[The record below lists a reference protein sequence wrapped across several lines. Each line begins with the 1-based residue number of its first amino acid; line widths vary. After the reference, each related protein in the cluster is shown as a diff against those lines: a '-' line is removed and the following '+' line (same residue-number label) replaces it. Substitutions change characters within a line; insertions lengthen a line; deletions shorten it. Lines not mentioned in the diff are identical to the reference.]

1 MTKPLRKRYL
11 VSKNSFL
18 FLLFLLALCVFGSLL
33 LGKYGFTA
41 RDYIDYFG
49 TAVRGQNLDAYKI
62 IHTLVMEI
70 RLPRIIACVLIGAS
84 LAISGAAYQA
94 MFINPLVSPSIL
106 GVLSG
111 AGFGAAV
118 GMFFGLS
125 ETLIQLSTF
134 AFGFAAVVC
143 VLAVSAL
150 YSRSGSVI
158 VLVLGGVISGSLFTS
173 LLSVLKYAADPND
186 TLPAITYFL
195 MGSLGFASKSFL
207 QISILPMFAGILLL
221 AFSGK
226 YLNALS
232 LGEEEAKSLGVDVRR
247 VKIFVIL
254 TATFVS
260 ALSVT
265 IAGIIGWIGLIVP
278 HIARFIYGAD
288 NRAVLVSSAMIGAI
302 FLLFCDSFSRLIFT
316 FEIPIGI
323 VTSLFGIPMFIV
335 VLRRAKKGF

>member
-1 MTKPLRKRYL
+1 M
-11 VSKNSFL
+11 SKKAFAFL
-18 FLLFLLALCVFGSLL
+18 ALLLALCVAGSLL
-33 LGKYGFTA
+33 LGKYGFSAEDYARYVTA
-41 RDYIDYFG
+41 LL
-49 TAVRGQNLDAYKI
+49 RGESLKDFEVM
-62 IHTLVMEI
+62 HTLLLEI
-70 RLPRIIACVLIGAS
+70 RLPRILACVLIGAS

-94 MFINPLVSPSIL
+94 MFVNPLVSPSIL

-118 GMFFGLS
+118 GMFFKLN
-125 ETLIQLSTF
+125 EYLIQLSTF
-134 AFGFAAVVC
+134 GFGFLAVAVA
-143 VLAVSAL
+143 LGVSAL

-186 TLPAITYFL
+186 ALPAITYFL
-195 MGSLGFASKSFL
+195 MGSLGFASKSFI
-207 QISILPMFAGILLL
+207 QISILPMCAGVLLL
-221 AFSGK
+221 ALSGK

-232 LGEEEAKSLGVDVRR
+232 LGEEEAKSLGVNTTR
-247 VKIFVIL
+247 VKIFIIL
-254 TATFVS
+254 VATFVS

-278 HIARFIYGAD
+278 HIARFIFGAD
-288 NRAVLVSSAMIGAI
+288 NRAVLASSAMIGAI

-323 VTSLFGIPMFIV
+323 VTSLFGIPMFII
-335 VLRRAKKGF
+335 VLRHAKRSF

>member
-1 MTKPLRKRYL
+1 M
-11 VSKNSFL
+11 SKKAFAFL
-18 FLLFLLALCVFGSLL
+18 ALLLALCVAGSLL
-33 LGKYGFTA
+33 LGKYGFGAEDYARYVTA
-41 RDYIDYFG
+41 LL
-49 TAVRGQNLDAYKI
+49 RGKSLKDFEVM
-62 IHTLVMEI
+62 HTLLLEI
-70 RLPRIIACVLIGAS
+70 RLPRILACVLIGAS

-94 MFINPLVSPSIL
+94 MFVNPLVSPSIL

-118 GMFFGLS
+118 GMFFKLN
-125 ETLIQLSTF
+125 EYLIQLSTF
-134 AFGFAAVVC
+134 GFGFLAVAVA
-143 VLAVSAL
+143 LGVSAL

-186 TLPAITYFL
+186 ALPAITYFL
-195 MGSLGFASKSFL
+195 MGSLGFASKSFIE
-207 QISILPMFAGILLL
+207 ISILPMCAGVLLL
-221 AFSGK
+221 ALSGK

-232 LGEEEAKSLGVDVRR
+232 LGEEEAKSLGINTAR
-247 VKIFVIL
+247 VKIFIIL
-254 TATFVS
+254 VATFVS

-278 HIARFIYGAD
+278 HIGRFIFGAD
-288 NRAVLVSSAMIGAI
+288 NSAVLASSAMIGAI

-335 VLRRAKKGF
+335 VLRRAKRSF

>member
-1 MTKPLRKRYL
+1 M
-11 VSKNSFL
+11 SKKAFAFL
-18 FLLFLLALCVFGSLL
+18 ALLLALCVAGSLL
-33 LGKYGFTA
+33 LGKYGFSAENYARYVTA
-41 RDYIDYFG
+41 LL
-49 TAVRGQNLDAYKI
+49 RGESLKDFEVM
-62 IHTLVMEI
+62 HTLLLEI
-70 RLPRIIACVLIGAS
+70 RLPRILACVLIGAS

-94 MFINPLVSPSIL
+94 MFVNPLVSPSIL

-118 GMFFGLS
+118 GMFFKFN
-125 ETLIQLSTF
+125 EYLIQLSTF
-134 AFGFAAVVC
+134 GFGFLAVAVA
-143 VLAVSAL
+143 LGVSAL

-186 TLPAITYFL
+186 ALPAITYFL
-195 MGSLGFASKSFL
+195 MGSLGFASKSFI
-207 QISILPMFAGILLL
+207 QISILPMCAGVLLL
-221 AFSGK
+221 ALSGK

-232 LGEEEAKSLGVDVRR
+232 LGEEEAKSLGVNTTR
-247 VKIFVIL
+247 VKIFIIL
-254 TATFVS
+254 VATFVS

-278 HIARFIYGAD
+278 HIARFIFGAD
-288 NRAVLVSSAMIGAI
+288 NRAVLASSAMIGAI

-323 VTSLFGIPMFIV
+323 VTSLFGIPMFII
-335 VLRRAKKGF
+335 VLRRAKRSF

>member
-1 MTKPLRKRYL
+1 MSKRAFA
-11 VSKNSFL
+11 FL
-18 FLLFLLALCVFGSLL
+18 ALLLALCVAGSLL
-33 LGKYGFTA
+33 LGKYGFSAEDYA
-41 RDYIDYFG
+41 RY
-49 TAVRGQNLDAYKI
+49 ALALLRGESLKDFEVM
-62 IHTLVMEI
+62 HTLLLEI
-70 RLPRIIACVLIGAS
+70 RLPRILACVLIGAS

-94 MFINPLVSPSIL
+94 MFVNPLVSPSIL

-118 GMFFGLS
+118 GMFFKFN
-125 ETLIQLSTF
+125 EYLIQLSTF
-134 AFGFAAVVC
+134 GFGFLAVAVA
-143 VLAVSAL
+143 LGVSAL

-186 TLPAITYFL
+186 ALPAITYFL
-195 MGSLGFASKSFL
+195 MGSLGFASKSFI
-207 QISILPMFAGILLL
+207 QISILPMCTGVLLL
-221 AFSGK
+221 ALSGK

-232 LGEEEAKSLGVDVRR
+232 LGEEEAKSLGVNTTR
-247 VKIFVIL
+247 VKIFIIL
-254 TATFVS
+254 VATFVS

-278 HIARFIYGAD
+278 HIARFIFGAD
-288 NRAVLVSSAMIGAI
+288 NRAVLASSAMIGAI

-323 VTSLFGIPMFIV
+323 VTSLFGIPMFII
-335 VLRRAKKGF
+335 VLRRAKRGF

>member
-1 MTKPLRKRYL
+1 MSKRA
-11 VSKNSFL
+11 FA
-18 FLLFLLALCVFGSLL
+18 FLALLLVLCVAGSLL
-33 LGKYGFTA
+33 LGKYGFGA
-41 RDYIDYFG
+41 SDYINYV
-49 TAVRGQNLDAYKI
+49 TALLKGENLKEYEVM
-62 IHTLVMEI
+62 HTLLLEI
-70 RLPRIIACVLIGAS
+70 RLPRILACVLIGAS

-94 MFINPLVSPSIL
+94 MFVNPLVSPSIL

-118 GMFFGLS
+118 GMFFRLN
-125 ETLIQLSTF
+125 EYLIQLSTF
-134 AFGFAAVVC
+134 GFGFLAVAVA
-143 VLAVSAL
+143 LGVSAL

-186 TLPAITYFL
+186 ALPAITYFL
-195 MGSLGFASKSFL
+195 MGSLGFASKSFI
-207 QISILPMFAGILLL
+207 QISILPMCAGVLLL
-221 AFSGK
+221 ALSGK

-232 LGEEEAKSLGVDVRR
+232 LGEEEAKSLGVNVAR
-247 VKIFVIL
+247 VKIFIIL
-254 TATFVS
+254 VATFVS

-278 HIARFIYGAD
+278 HIARFVFGAD
-288 NRAVLVSSAMIGAI
+288 NRAVLASSAMIGAI

-335 VLRRAKKGF
+335 VLRRAKRSF

>member
-1 MTKPLRKRYL
+1 M
-11 VSKNSFL
+11 SKKAFAFL
-18 FLLFLLALCVFGSLL
+18 ALLLALCIAGSLL
-33 LGKYGFTA
+33 LGKYGFGA
-41 RDYIDYFG
+41 SDYINYVTVLLKG
-49 TAVRGQNLDAYKI
+49 ENLKEYEVM
-62 IHTLVMEI
+62 HTLLLEI
-70 RLPRIIACVLIGAS
+70 RLPRILACVLIGAS

-94 MFINPLVSPSIL
+94 MFVNPLVSPSIL

-118 GMFFGLS
+118 GMFFELN
-125 ETLIQLSTF
+125 EYLIQLSTF
-134 AFGFAAVVC
+134 GFGFLAVTVA
-143 VLAVSAL
+143 LGVSAL

-186 TLPAITYFL
+186 ALPAITYFL
-195 MGSLGFASKSFL
+195 MGSLGFASKSFI
-207 QISILPMFAGILLL
+207 QISILPMCAGVLLL
-221 AFSGK
+221 ALSGK

-232 LGEEEAKSLGVDVRR
+232 LGEEEAKSLGVNVAR
-247 VKIFVIL
+247 VKIFIIL
-254 TATFVS
+254 VATFVS

-278 HIARFIYGAD
+278 HIARFIFGAD
-288 NRAVLVSSAMIGAI
+288 NRAVLASSAMIGAI

-323 VTSLFGIPMFIV
+323 VTSLFGIPMFII
-335 VLRRAKKGF
+335 VLRRAKRSF

>member
-1 MTKPLRKRYL
+1 M
-11 VSKNSFL
+11 SKKAFAFL
-18 FLLFLLALCVFGSLL
+18 TLLLALCVAGSML
-33 LGKYGFTA
+33 LGKYGFGA
-41 RDYIDYFG
+41 SDYINYV
-49 TAVRGQNLDAYKI
+49 TALLKGENLKEYEVM
-62 IHTLVMEI
+62 HTLLLEI
-70 RLPRIIACVLIGAS
+70 RLPRILACVLIGAS

-94 MFINPLVSPSIL
+94 MFVNPLVSPSIL

-118 GMFFGLS
+118 GMFFELN
-125 ETLIQLSTF
+125 EYLIQLSTF
-134 AFGFAAVVC
+134 GFGFLAVTVA
-143 VLAVSAL
+143 LGVSAL

-186 TLPAITYFL
+186 ALPAITYFL
-195 MGSLGFASKSFL
+195 MGSIGFASKSFI
-207 QISILPMFAGILLL
+207 QISILPMCAGVLLL
-221 AFSGK
+221 ALSGK

-232 LGEEEAKSLGVDVRR
+232 LGEEEAKSLGVNVAR
-247 VKIFVIL
+247 VKIFIIL
-254 TATFVS
+254 VATFVS

-278 HIARFIYGAD
+278 HIARFVFGAD
-288 NRAVLVSSAMIGAI
+288 NRAVLASSAMIGAI

-323 VTSLFGIPMFIV
+323 VTSLFGIPMFII
-335 VLRRAKKGF
+335 VLRRAKRSF

>member
-1 MTKPLRKRYL
+1 MSKRAFA
-11 VSKNSFL
+11 FL
-18 FLLFLLALCVFGSLL
+18 ALLLALCVAGSLL
-33 LGKYGFTA
+33 LGKYGFSASDYARYVTA
-41 RDYIDYFG
+41 LLKG
-49 TAVRGQNLDAYKI
+49 ENLKEYEVM
-62 IHTLVMEI
+62 HTLLLEI
-70 RLPRIIACVLIGAS
+70 RLPRILACVLIGAS

-94 MFINPLVSPSIL
+94 MFVNPLVSPSIL

-118 GMFFGLS
+118 GMFFKFN
-125 ETLIQLSTF
+125 EYLIQLSTF
-134 AFGFAAVVC
+134 GFGFLAVAVA
-143 VLAVSAL
+143 LGVSAL

-186 TLPAITYFL
+186 ALPAITYFL
-195 MGSLGFASKSFL
+195 MGSLGFASKSFI
-207 QISILPMFAGILLL
+207 QISILPMCAGILLL
-221 AFSGK
+221 ALSGK

-232 LGEEEAKSLGVDVRR
+232 LGEEEAKSLGVNTAR
-247 VKIFVIL
+247 VKIFIIL
-254 TATFVS
+254 VATFVS

-278 HIARFIYGAD
+278 HIARFIFGAD
-288 NRAVLVSSAMIGAI
+288 NRAVLASSAMIGAI

-323 VTSLFGIPMFIV
+323 VTSLFGIPMFII
-335 VLRRAKKGF
+335 VLRRAKRSF

>member
-1 MTKPLRKRYL
+1 M
-11 VSKNSFL
+11 SKKAFAFL
-18 FLLFLLALCVFGSLL
+18 TLLLALCVAGSLL
-33 LGKYGFTA
+33 LGKYGFSAEDYARYVTA
-41 RDYIDYFG
+41 LL
-49 TAVRGQNLDAYKI
+49 RGESLKDFEVM
-62 IHTLVMEI
+62 HTLLLEI
-70 RLPRIIACVLIGAS
+70 RLPRILACVLIGAS

-94 MFINPLVSPSIL
+94 MFVNPLVSPSIL

-118 GMFFGLS
+118 GMFFKFN
-125 ETLIQLSTF
+125 EYLIQLSTF
-134 AFGFAAVVC
+134 SFGF
-143 VLAVSAL
+143 LAVAVALGISAL

-173 LLSVLKYAADPND
+173 LLSVLKYAADPSD
-186 TLPAITYFL
+186 ALPAITYFL
-195 MGSLGFASKSFL
+195 MGSLGFASKSFI
-207 QISILPMFAGILLL
+207 QISILPMCAGILLL
-221 AFSGK
+221 ALSGK

-232 LGEEEAKSLGVDVRR
+232 LGEEEAKSLGVNTAR
-247 VKIFVIL
+247 VKIFIIL
-254 TATFVS
+254 VATFVS

-278 HIARFIYGAD
+278 HIARFIFGAD
-288 NRAVLVSSAMIGAI
+288 NRAVLASSAMIGAI

-335 VLRRAKKGF
+335 VLRRAKRSF

>member
-1 MTKPLRKRYL
+1 M
-11 VSKNSFL
+11 SKKSFL
-18 FLLFLLALCVFGSLL
+18 LLLSLLILFIFGSLL
-33 LGKYGFTA
+33 LGKYGFSA
-41 RDYIDYFG
+41 SEYIRYFV
-49 TAVRGQNLDAYKI
+49 AVLKGENLEDYKI
-62 IHTLVMEI
+62 IHTLVTEI
-70 RLPRIIACVLIGAS
+70 RLPRIIACLLIGAS

-94 MFINPLVSPSIL
+94 MFVNPLVSPSIL

-111 AGFGAAV
+111 AGFGAAL
-118 GMFFGLS
+118 GMFFRLN
-125 ETLIQLSTF
+125 EVLIQLSTF
-134 AFGFAAVVC
+134 VFGF
-143 VLAVSAL
+143 LAVIFALLISAL

-186 TLPAITYFL
+186 TLPNITYFL
-195 MGSLGFASKSFL
+195 MGSLGFASKSFMEL
-207 QISILPMFAGILLL
+207 SILPMFIGVLLL

-232 LGEEEAKSLGVDVRR
+232 LGEEEAKSLGINVFK

-254 TATFVS
+254 VATFVS

-265 IAGIIGWIGLIVP
+265 IAGIIGWIGLITP
-278 HIARFIYGAD
+278 HIARFVYGAD
-288 NRAVLVSSAMIGAI
+288 NRSVLTASALIGAI

-323 VTSLFGIPMFIV
+323 VTSLFGIPMFIL
-335 VLRRAKKGF
+335 VLRRAKKSF

>member
-1 MTKPLRKRYL
+1 MSKRAFA
-11 VSKNSFL
+11 FL
-18 FLLFLLALCVFGSLL
+18 ALLLALCVAGSLL
-33 LGKYGFTA
+33 LGKYGFGAEDYARYVTA
-41 RDYIDYFG
+41 LL
-49 TAVRGQNLDAYKI
+49 RGESLKDFEVM
-62 IHTLVMEI
+62 HTLLLEI
-70 RLPRIIACVLIGAS
+70 RLPRILACVLIGAS

-94 MFINPLVSPSIL
+94 MFVNSLISPSIL

-118 GMFFGLS
+118 GMFFKFN
-125 ETLIQLSTF
+125 EYLIQLSTF
-134 AFGFAAVVC
+134 SFGF
-143 VLAVSAL
+143 LAVAVALGVSVL

-186 TLPAITYFL
+186 ALPAITYFL
-195 MGSLGFASKSFL
+195 MGSLGFASKSFI
-207 QISILPMFAGILLL
+207 QISILPMCAGVLLL
-221 AFSGK
+221 ALSGK

-232 LGEEEAKSLGVDVRR
+232 LGEEEAKSLGVNVAR
-247 VKIFVIL
+247 VKIFIIL
-254 TATFVS
+254 VATFIS

-278 HIARFIYGAD
+278 HIARFIFGAD
-288 NRAVLVSSAMIGAI
+288 NRAVLASSAMIGAI

-323 VTSLFGIPMFIV
+323 VTSLFGIPMFII
-335 VLRRAKKGF
+335 VLRRAKRSF

>member
-1 MTKPLRKRYL
+1 M
-11 VSKNSFL
+11 SKKAFAFL
-18 FLLFLLALCVFGSLL
+18 ALLLALCVAGSLL
-33 LGKYGFTA
+33 LGKYGFSAEDYARYVTA
-41 RDYIDYFG
+41 LL
-49 TAVRGQNLDAYKI
+49 RGESLKDFEVM
-62 IHTLVMEI
+62 HTLLLEI
-70 RLPRIIACVLIGAS
+70 RLPRILACVLIGAS

-94 MFINPLVSPSIL
+94 MFVNPLVSPSIL

-118 GMFFGLS
+118 GMFFKFN
-125 ETLIQLSTF
+125 EYLIQLSTF
-134 AFGFAAVVC
+134 GFGFLAVAVA
-143 VLAVSAL
+143 LSVSAL

-186 TLPAITYFL
+186 ALPAITYFL
-195 MGSLGFASKSFL
+195 MGSLGFASKSFI
-207 QISILPMFAGILLL
+207 QISILPMCAGILLL
-221 AFSGK
+221 ALSGK

-232 LGEEEAKSLGVDVRR
+232 LGEEEANSLGVNTAR
-247 VKIFVIL
+247 VKILIIL
-254 TATFVS
+254 VATFVS

-278 HIARFIYGAD
+278 HIARFIFGAD
-288 NRAVLVSSAMIGAI
+288 NRAVLASSAMIGAI

-335 VLRRAKKGF
+335 VLRRAKRSF

>member
-1 MTKPLRKRYL
+1 MRE
-11 VSKNSFL
+11 
-18 FLLFLLALCVFGSLL
+18 
-33 LGKYGFTA
+33 
-41 RDYIDYFG
+41 YIDYFG
-49 TAVRGQNLDAYKI
+49 AILRGQNLDAYKI
-62 IHTLVMEI
+62 IHTLVTEI

-84 LAISGAAYQA
+84 LAISGATYQA
-94 MFINPLVSPSIL
+94 MFVNPLVSPSIL

-118 GMFFGLS
+118 GMFFGLN

-134 AFGFAAVVC
+134 AFGFAALVC
-143 VLAVSAL
+143 ALAVSAL

-207 QISILPMFAGILLL
+207 QISILPMLAGILLL
-221 AFSGK
+221 ALSGK

-247 VKIFVIL
+247 IKIFVIL

-278 HIARFIYGAD
+278 HIARFAYGAD

>member
-1 MTKPLRKRYL
+1 M
-11 VSKNSFL
+11 SKKAFAFL
-18 FLLFLLALCVFGSLL
+18 ALLLALCVAGSLL
-33 LGKYGFTA
+33 LGKYGFGAEDYARYVTA
-41 RDYIDYFG
+41 LL
-49 TAVRGQNLDAYKI
+49 RGENLKDFEI
-62 IHTLVMEI
+62 MHTLLLEI
-70 RLPRIIACVLIGAS
+70 RLPRILACVLIGAS

-94 MFINPLVSPSIL
+94 MFVNPLVSPSIL

-118 GMFFGLS
+118 GMFFKLN
-125 ETLIQLSTF
+125 EYFIQLSTF
-134 AFGFAAVVC
+134 GFGFLAVAVA
-143 VLAVSAL
+143 LGVSAL

-186 TLPAITYFL
+186 ALLAITYFL
-195 MGSLGFASKSFL
+195 MGSLGFASKSFI
-207 QISILPMFAGILLL
+207 QISILPMCAGILLL
-221 AFSGK
+221 ALSGK

-232 LGEEEAKSLGVDVRR
+232 LGEEEAKSLGVNTTR
-247 VKIFVIL
+247 VKIFIIL
-254 TATFVS
+254 VATFIS

-278 HIARFIYGAD
+278 HIARFIFGAD
-288 NRAVLVSSAMIGAI
+288 NRAVLASSAMIGAI

-323 VTSLFGIPMFIV
+323 VTSLFGIPMFII
-335 VLRRAKKGF
+335 VLRRAKRSF

>member
-1 MTKPLRKRYL
+1 ML
-11 VSKNSFL
+11 
-18 FLLFLLALCVFGSLL
+18 
-33 LGKYGFTA
+33 
-41 RDYIDYFG
+41 
-49 TAVRGQNLDAYKI
+49 
-62 IHTLVMEI
+62 EI
-70 RLPRIIACVLIGAS
+70 RLPRILACVLIGTS

-94 MFINPLVSPSIL
+94 MFVNPLVSPSIL

-118 GMFFGLS
+118 GMFFKFN
-125 ETLIQLSTF
+125 EYLIQLSTF
-134 AFGFAAVVC
+134 GFGFLAVTVA
-143 VLAVSAL
+143 LGVSAL

-186 TLPAITYFL
+186 ALPAITYFL
-195 MGSLGFASKSFL
+195 MGSLGFTSKSFI
-207 QISILPMFAGILLL
+207 QISILPMCAGILLL
-221 AFSGK
+221 ALSGK

-232 LGEEEAKSLGVDVRR
+232 LGEEEAKSLGVNVAR
-247 VKIFVIL
+247 VKIFIIL
-254 TATFVS
+254 VATFVS

-278 HIARFIYGAD
+278 HIARFIFGAD
-288 NRAVLVSSAMIGAI
+288 NRAVLASSAMIGAI

-323 VTSLFGIPMFIV
+323 VTSLFGIPMFII
-335 VLRRAKKGF
+335 VLRRAKRSF

>member
-1 MTKPLRKRYL
+1 MSKRAFA
-11 VSKNSFL
+11 FL
-18 FLLFLLALCVFGSLL
+18 ALLLALCIVGSLL
-33 LGKYGFTA
+33 LGKYGFSAEDYARYVTA
-41 RDYIDYFG
+41 LL
-49 TAVRGQNLDAYKI
+49 RGESLKDFEVM
-62 IHTLVMEI
+62 HTLLLEI
-70 RLPRIIACVLIGAS
+70 RLPRILACVLIGAS

-94 MFINPLVSPSIL
+94 MFVNPLVSPSIL

-118 GMFFGLS
+118 GMFFKLN
-125 ETLIQLSTF
+125 EYLIQLSTF
-134 AFGFAAVVC
+134 GFGF
-143 VLAVSAL
+143 LAVAVTLGISAL

-186 TLPAITYFL
+186 ALPAITYFL
-195 MGSLGFASKSFL
+195 MGSLGFASKSFI
-207 QISILPMFAGILLL
+207 QISILPMCAGVLLL
-221 AFSGK
+221 ALSGK

-232 LGEEEAKSLGVDVRR
+232 LGEEEAKSLGINVAR
-247 VKIFVIL
+247 VKIFIIL
-254 TATFVS
+254 VATFVS

-278 HIARFIYGAD
+278 HIARFIFGAD
-288 NRAVLVSSAMIGAI
+288 NRAVLASSAMIGAI

-323 VTSLFGIPMFIV
+323 VTSLFGIPMFII
-335 VLRRAKKGF
+335 VLRRAKRGF

>member
-1 MTKPLRKRYL
+1 MSKRAFA
-11 VSKNSFL
+11 FL
-18 FLLFLLALCVFGSLL
+18 ALLLALCVAGSLL
-33 LGKYGFTA
+33 LGKYGFGAEDYA
-41 RDYIDYFG
+41 RY
-49 TAVRGQNLDAYKI
+49 ALALLRGESLKDFE
-62 IHTLVMEI
+62 VMHMLLLEI
-70 RLPRIIACVLIGAS
+70 RLPRILACVLIGAS

-94 MFINPLVSPSIL
+94 MFVNPLVSPSIL

-118 GMFFGLS
+118 GMFFKLN
-125 ETLIQLSTF
+125 EYLIQLSTF
-134 AFGFAAVVC
+134 GFGFLAVAVA
-143 VLAVSAL
+143 LGVSAL

-186 TLPAITYFL
+186 ALPAITYFL
-195 MGSLGFASKSFL
+195 MGSLGFASKSFI
-207 QISILPMFAGILLL
+207 QISILPMCAGVLLL
-221 AFSGK
+221 ALSGK

-232 LGEEEAKSLGVDVRR
+232 LGEEEAKSLGVNTAR
-247 VKIFVIL
+247 VKIFIIL
-254 TATFVS
+254 IATFVS

-278 HIARFIYGAD
+278 HIARFIFGAD
-288 NRAVLVSSAMIGAI
+288 NRAVLASSAMIGAI

-323 VTSLFGIPMFIV
+323 VTSLFGIPMFII
-335 VLRRAKKGF
+335 VLRRAKRSL

>member
-1 MTKPLRKRYL
+1 M
-11 VSKNSFL
+11 SKKAFAFL
-18 FLLFLLALCVFGSLL
+18 ALLLALCVTGSLL
-33 LGKYGFTA
+33 LGKYGFSASDYARYVTA
-41 RDYIDYFG
+41 LLKG
-49 TAVRGQNLDAYKI
+49 ENLKEYEVM
-62 IHTLVMEI
+62 HTLLLEI
-70 RLPRIIACVLIGAS
+70 RLPRILACVLIGAS

-94 MFINPLVSPSIL
+94 MFVNPLLSPSIL

-118 GMFFGLS
+118 GMFFKFN
-125 ETLIQLSTF
+125 EYLIQLSTF
-134 AFGFAAVVC
+134 GFGFLAVAVA
-143 VLAVSAL
+143 LGVSAL

-186 TLPAITYFL
+186 ALPAITYFL
-195 MGSLGFASKSFL
+195 MGSLGFASKSFI
-207 QISILPMFAGILLL
+207 QISILPMCAGVLLL
-221 AFSGK
+221 ALSGK

-232 LGEEEAKSLGVDVRR
+232 LGEEEAKSLGVNTAR
-247 VKIFVIL
+247 VKIFIIL
-254 TATFVS
+254 VATFVS

-278 HIARFIYGAD
+278 HVARFIFGAD
-288 NRAVLVSSAMIGAI
+288 NRAVLASSAMIGAI

-323 VTSLFGIPMFIV
+323 VTSLFGIPMFII
-335 VLRRAKKGF
+335 VLRRAKRSF

>member
-1 MTKPLRKRYL
+1 M
-11 VSKNSFL
+11 SKKAFAFL
-18 FLLFLLALCVFGSLL
+18 ALLLALCVAGSLL
-33 LGKYGFTA
+33 LGKYGFSAEDYARYVTA
-41 RDYIDYFG
+41 LL
-49 TAVRGQNLDAYKI
+49 RGESLKDFEVM
-62 IHTLVMEI
+62 HTLLLEI
-70 RLPRIIACVLIGAS
+70 RLPRILACVLIGAS

-94 MFINPLVSPSIL
+94 MFVNPLVSPSIL

-118 GMFFGLS
+118 GMFFKFN
-125 ETLIQLSTF
+125 EYLIQLSTF
-134 AFGFAAVVC
+134 SFGFLAVAVA
-143 VLAVSAL
+143 LGVSAL

-186 TLPAITYFL
+186 ALPAITYFL
-195 MGSLGFASKSFL
+195 MGSLGFASKSFI
-207 QISILPMFAGILLL
+207 QISILPMCAGILLL
-221 AFSGK
+221 ALSGK

-232 LGEEEAKSLGVDVRR
+232 LGEEEAKSLGVNTTR
-247 VKIFVIL
+247 VKIFIIL
-254 TATFVS
+254 VATFVS

-278 HIARFIYGAD
+278 HIARFIFGAD
-288 NRAVLVSSAMIGAI
+288 NRAVLASSAMIGAI

-323 VTSLFGIPMFIV
+323 VTSLFGIPMFII
-335 VLRRAKKGF
+335 VLRRAKRSF

>member
-1 MTKPLRKRYL
+1 M
-11 VSKNSFL
+11 SKKAFA
-18 FLLFLLALCVFGSLL
+18 FLALLLVLCVAGSLL
-33 LGKYGFTA
+33 LGKYGFGAEDYARYVTA
-41 RDYIDYFG
+41 LL
-49 TAVRGQNLDAYKI
+49 RGESLKDFEVM
-62 IHTLVMEI
+62 HTLLLEI
-70 RLPRIIACVLIGAS
+70 RLPRILACVLIGAS

-94 MFINPLVSPSIL
+94 MFVNPLVSPSIL

-118 GMFFGLS
+118 GMFFGLN
-125 ETLIQLSTF
+125 EYLIQLSTF
-134 AFGFAAVVC
+134 GFGFLAVAVA
-143 VLAVSAL
+143 LGVSAL

-186 TLPAITYFL
+186 ALPAITYFL
-195 MGSLGFASKSFL
+195 MGSLGFASKSFI
-207 QISILPMFAGILLL
+207 QISILPMCAGVLLL
-221 AFSGK
+221 ALSGK

-232 LGEEEAKSLGVDVRR
+232 LGEEEAKSLGVNTAR
-247 VKIFVIL
+247 VKIFIIL
-254 TATFVS
+254 VATFVS

-278 HIARFIYGAD
+278 HIARFIFGAD
-288 NRAVLVSSAMIGAI
+288 NRAVLASSAMIGAI

-323 VTSLFGIPMFIV
+323 VTSLFGIPMFII
-335 VLRRAKKGF
+335 VLRRAKRSF

>member
-1 MTKPLRKRYL
+1 M
-11 VSKNSFL
+11 SKKAFAFL
-18 FLLFLLALCVFGSLL
+18 ALLLALCVAGSLL
-33 LGKYGFTA
+33 LGKYGFSTEDYARYVTA
-41 RDYIDYFG
+41 LL
-49 TAVRGQNLDAYKI
+49 RGESLKDFEVM
-62 IHTLVMEI
+62 HTLLLEI
-70 RLPRIIACVLIGAS
+70 RLPRILACVLIGAS

-94 MFINPLVSPSIL
+94 MFVNPLVSPSIL

-118 GMFFGLS
+118 GMFFKLN
-125 ETLIQLSTF
+125 EYLIQLSTF
-134 AFGFAAVVC
+134 GFGFLAVAVA
-143 VLAVSAL
+143 LGVSAL

-186 TLPAITYFL
+186 ALPAITYFL
-195 MGSLGFASKSFL
+195 MGSLGFASKSFIE
-207 QISILPMFAGILLL
+207 ISILPMCAGVLLL
-221 AFSGK
+221 ALSGK

-232 LGEEEAKSLGVDVRR
+232 LGEEEAKSLGVNVAR
-247 VKIFVIL
+247 VKIFIIL
-254 TATFVS
+254 VATFVS

-278 HIARFIYGAD
+278 HIARFIFGAD
-288 NRAVLVSSAMIGAI
+288 NRAVLASSAMIGAI

-323 VTSLFGIPMFIV
+323 VTSLFGIPMFII
-335 VLRRAKKGF
+335 VLRRAKRSF

>member
-1 MTKPLRKRYL
+1 MSKRAFA
-11 VSKNSFL
+11 FL
-18 FLLFLLALCVFGSLL
+18 ALLLALCVAGSLL
-33 LGKYGFTA
+33 LGKYGFGAEDYARYVTA
-41 RDYIDYFG
+41 LL
-49 TAVRGQNLDAYKI
+49 RGESLKDFEVMR
-62 IHTLVMEI
+62 TLLLEI
-70 RLPRIIACVLIGAS
+70 RLPRILACVLIGAS

-94 MFINPLVSPSIL
+94 MFVNPLVSPSIL

-118 GMFFGLS
+118 GMFFKLN
-125 ETLIQLSTF
+125 EYLIQLSTF
-134 AFGFAAVVC
+134 GFGFLAVAVA
-143 VLAVSAL
+143 LGVSAL

-186 TLPAITYFL
+186 ALPAITYFL
-195 MGSLGFASKSFL
+195 MGSLGFASKSFI
-207 QISILPMFAGILLL
+207 QISILPMCAGILLL
-221 AFSGK
+221 ALSGK

-232 LGEEEAKSLGVDVRR
+232 LGEEEAKSLGVNTTR
-247 VKIFVIL
+247 VKIFIIL
-254 TATFVS
+254 VATFVS

-278 HIARFIYGAD
+278 HIARFIFGAD
-288 NRAVLVSSAMIGAI
+288 NRAVLASSAMIGAI

-323 VTSLFGIPMFIV
+323 VTSLFGIPMFII
-335 VLRRAKKGF
+335 VLRRAKRSF

>member
-1 MTKPLRKRYL
+1 MHT
-11 VSKNSFL
+11 
-18 FLLFLLALCVFGSLL
+18 LL
-33 LGKYGFTA
+33 L
-41 RDYIDYFG
+41 
-49 TAVRGQNLDAYKI
+49 
-62 IHTLVMEI
+62 EI
-70 RLPRIIACVLIGAS
+70 RLPRILACVLIGAS

-94 MFINPLVSPSIL
+94 MFVNPLVSPSIL

-118 GMFFGLS
+118 GMFFKLN
-125 ETLIQLSTF
+125 EYLIQLSTF
-134 AFGFAAVVC
+134 GFGFLAVAVA
-143 VLAVSAL
+143 LGVSAL

-186 TLPAITYFL
+186 ALPAITYFL
-195 MGSLGFASKSFL
+195 MGSLGFASKSFIE
-207 QISILPMFAGILLL
+207 ISILPMCAGVLLL
-221 AFSGK
+221 ALSGK

-232 LGEEEAKSLGVDVRR
+232 LGEEEAKSLGVNVAR
-247 VKIFVIL
+247 VKIFIIL
-254 TATFVS
+254 VATFVS

-278 HIARFIYGAD
+278 HIARFIFGAD
-288 NRAVLVSSAMIGAI
+288 NRAVLASSAMIGAI

-323 VTSLFGIPMFIV
+323 VTSLFGIPMFII
-335 VLRRAKKGF
+335 VLRRAKRSF

>member
-1 MTKPLRKRYL
+1 M
-11 VSKNSFL
+11 SKKAFAFL
-18 FLLFLLALCVFGSLL
+18 ALLLALCVVGSLL
-33 LGKYGFTA
+33 LGKYGFGAEDYARYITA
-41 RDYIDYFG
+41 LL
-49 TAVRGQNLDAYKI
+49 RGESLKDFEVM
-62 IHTLVMEI
+62 HTLLLEI
-70 RLPRIIACVLIGAS
+70 RLPRILACVLIGAS

-94 MFINPLVSPSIL
+94 MFVNPLVSPSIL

-118 GMFFGLS
+118 GMFFKLN
-125 ETLIQLSTF
+125 EYLIQLSTF
-134 AFGFAAVVC
+134 GFGF
-143 VLAVSAL
+143 LAVAVALGISAL

-186 TLPAITYFL
+186 ALPAITYFL
-195 MGSLGFASKSFL
+195 MGSLGFASKSFI
-207 QISILPMFAGILLL
+207 QISILPMCAGILLL
-221 AFSGK
+221 ALSGK

-232 LGEEEAKSLGVDVRR
+232 LGEEEAKSLGVNTTR
-247 VKIFVIL
+247 VKIFIIL
-254 TATFVS
+254 VATFVS

-278 HIARFIYGAD
+278 HIARFIFGAD
-288 NRAVLVSSAMIGAI
+288 NRAVLASSAMIGAI

-323 VTSLFGIPMFIV
+323 VTSLFGIPMFII
-335 VLRRAKKGF
+335 VLHRAKRSF

>member
-1 MTKPLRKRYL
+1 MR
-11 VSKNSFL
+11 FL
-18 FLLFLLALCVFGSLL
+18 ALLLALCVAGSLL
-33 LGKYGFTA
+33 LGKYGFGAEDYA
-41 RDYIDYFG
+41 RY
-49 TAVRGQNLDAYKI
+49 ALALLRGESLKDFEVM
-62 IHTLVMEI
+62 HTLLLEI
-70 RLPRIIACVLIGAS
+70 RLPRILACVLIGAS

-94 MFINPLVSPSIL
+94 MFVNPLVSPSIL

-118 GMFFGLS
+118 GMFFKLN
-125 ETLIQLSTF
+125 EYLIQLSTF
-134 AFGFAAVVC
+134 GFGFLAVAVA
-143 VLAVSAL
+143 LGVSAL

-186 TLPAITYFL
+186 ALPAITYFL
-195 MGSLGFASKSFL
+195 MGSLGFASKSFI
-207 QISILPMFAGILLL
+207 QISILPMYAGVLLL
-221 AFSGK
+221 ALSGK

-232 LGEEEAKSLGVDVRR
+232 LGEEEAKSLGVNTAR
-247 VKIFVIL
+247 VKIFIIL
-254 TATFVS
+254 VATFVS

-278 HIARFIYGAD
+278 HIARFIFGAD
-288 NRAVLVSSAMIGAI
+288 NRAVLASSAMIGAI

-323 VTSLFGIPMFIV
+323 
-335 VLRRAKKGF
+335 

>member
-1 MTKPLRKRYL
+1 MAL
-11 VSKNSFL
+11 
-18 FLLFLLALCVFGSLL
+18 LLALCVAGSLL
-33 LGKYGFTA
+33 LGKYGFSAEDYTRYVTA
-41 RDYIDYFG
+41 LL
-49 TAVRGQNLDAYKI
+49 RGESLKDFEVM
-62 IHTLVMEI
+62 HTLLLEI
-70 RLPRIIACVLIGAS
+70 RLPRILACVLIGAS

-94 MFINPLVSPSIL
+94 MFVNPLVSPSIL

-118 GMFFGLS
+118 GMFFKFN
-125 ETLIQLSTF
+125 EYLIQLSTF
-134 AFGFAAVVC
+134 GFGFLAVAVA
-143 VLAVSAL
+143 LGVSAL

-186 TLPAITYFL
+186 ALPAITYFL
-195 MGSLGFASKSFL
+195 MGSLGFASKSFIE
-207 QISILPMFAGILLL
+207 ISILPMCAGVLLL
-221 AFSGK
+221 ALSGK

-232 LGEEEAKSLGVDVRR
+232 LGEEEAKSLGVNTAR
-247 VKIFVIL
+247 VKIFIIL
-254 TATFVS
+254 VATFIS

-278 HIARFIYGAD
+278 HIARFIFGAD
-288 NRAVLVSSAMIGAI
+288 NRAVLASSAMIGAI

-335 VLRRAKKGF
+335 VLRRAKRSF